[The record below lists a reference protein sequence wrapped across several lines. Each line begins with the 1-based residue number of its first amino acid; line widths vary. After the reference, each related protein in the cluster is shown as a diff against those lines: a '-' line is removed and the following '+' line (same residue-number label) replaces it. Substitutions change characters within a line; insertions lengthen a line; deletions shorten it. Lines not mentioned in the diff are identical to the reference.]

1 MHLGLTI
8 TALLAGCA
16 VFAPTGSLQSAV
28 QHVKEHE
35 ANATAYRKEGAGN
48 ILEIETMAR
57 SLVLMP
63 KHEVA
68 QDHHEKA

>member
-1 MHLGLTI
+1 MQLGLTV

-28 QHVKEHE
+28 QYVKEHE
-35 ANATAYRKEGAGN
+35 ANASAYRKEGAGD
-48 ILEIETMAR
+48 ILNFETMSR

-63 KHEVA
+63 KNEVA
-68 QDHHEKA
+68 QNNHE